1 MRYLQI
7 FVQCVHHKNV
17 ELFHDG
23 GPYYIENSQ
32 LICSVDQ
39 WTGYYMIGTTV
50 IKELRGIISFCLIK
64 NFTFSLTFCI
74 LAAEPNFLNLYS
86 DLPNKNCFSF
96 NESPLK
102 MLKNAFYFI
111 FKGLFVLKI
120 INVLSWLFGHVEKV
134 TWLER

>member
-1 MRYLQI
+1 M
-7 FVQCVHHKNV
+7 FVHCVHHKNV

-64 NFTFSLTFCI
+64 DFTFSLTFCI
-74 LAAEPNFLNLYS
+74 LAAEPNFLNLHS
-86 DLPNKNCFSF
+86 DLPNKYFFSF
-96 NESPLK
+96 NQSPLK

-111 FKGLFVLKI
+111 FKGLFILKI
-120 INVLSWLFGHVEKV
+120 INFLSWLFGHIKKV
-134 TWLER
+134 IWLEK